1 MIARVSKA
9 KPAPIV
15 AVIGLCLFPAL
26 LAGYKAKEIKVQ
38 PALEYD
44 ARQDFQNIVISAY
57 PSETKGKTLELF
69 DTDKLHEKG
78 VLPVLIV
85 VENNND
91 FAVRIH
97 EEDIVLVG
105 GEEGHASTIP
115 YSEVLLHITLKE
127 GRSSY
132 STRPE
137 MLIKKKVD
145 RKMVI
150 DFEHKAFGEKLIA
163 PNSSDYGVVFFWLPK
178 GGNLAGMR
186 LYFPEV
192 FNLTKGESL
201 VFFEFEVMGTKK

>member
-9 KPAPIV
+9 KPAPAV

-44 ARQDFQNIVISAY
+44 ARQNFQNIVISAY
-57 PSETKGKTLELF
+57 PSNTKGKTLELF

-105 GEEGHASTIP
+105 GEEGYASTIP
-115 YSEVLLHITLKE
+115 CSEVLLHITLKE

-137 MLIKKKVD
+137 MLIKKGRSKNG
-145 RKMVI
+145 
-150 DFEHKAFGEKLIA
+150 H
-163 PNSSDYGVVFFWLPK
+163 
-178 GGNLAGMR
+178 
-186 LYFPEV
+186 
-192 FNLTKGESL
+192 
-201 VFFEFEVMGTKK
+201 